1 MPMHLSRRK
10 GFTLAEVAIAAVI
23 IAIMAAVTA
32 PSLVSFIDKER
43 AQTTADKLSAIAT
56 GLAGFESAIHTGS
69 ASTNNAYPGRISYLT
84 NAITTAQFTT
94 CHTAFTATSTAQ
106 WSTSGPF
113 LTFYI
118 PVGGLNTPLG
128 IIQDSVIRVPS
139 SGGPAASP
147 GTVALHMTG
156 VDAND
161 AAMLDQVVDGGD
173 GGSAGVVQYTIT
185 GTTADV
191 RYLVPVLGKC

>member
-1 MPMHLSRRK
+1 MHLSRRQ

-56 GLAGFESAIHTGS
+56 GIAGFEAAIHTAAG
-69 ASTNNAYPGRISYLT
+69 ATTDAYPGRISYLT
-84 NAITTAQFTT
+84 NAITTTEFTT
-94 CHTAFTATSTAQ
+94 CHTTFTSTSTTQ
-106 WSTSGPF
+106 WNTSGPF

-128 IIQDSVIRVPS
+128 IIQDSMIRTPS
-139 SGGPAASP
+139 STGPTALP
-147 GTVALHMTG
+147 GTLALHMTG
-156 VDAND
+156 VDASD

-173 GGSAGVVQYTIT
+173 GGSAGVVQYTVS

-191 RYLVPVLGKC
+191 RYLLPILGKC